1 MQIRIYYEDT
11 DTGGV
16 VYYANYLKYF
26 ERART
31 EYLRE
36 IGIDVLEYMEKNIFF
51 TVVKAEVNYKY
62 PARYGD
68 LLEVETN
75 LVSLSKAAFELEN
88 IIKNKEDGKLI
99 VKGKVKM
106 VCLNEKWKLKKLSE
120 DFVIKLS
127 NLLPK

>member
-36 IGIDVLEYMEKNIFF
+36 IGIDVLEYMKKNIFF